1 MAAEGGLTVPGEK
14 LAILA
19 RMSIVV
25 YNHSKIHYILD
36 GRSDFQLFGISA
48 LLIVLEYKTFFC
60 HYASITVAITLHFKE
75 MKQ

>member
-25 YNHSKIHYILD
+25 DNHSKIHYILD
-36 GRSDFQLFGISA
+36 GRSDFQLFGIST
-48 LLIVLEYKTFFC
+48 LLIVLDKTFFV

>member
-1 MAAEGGLTVPGEK
+1 MPGEK

-48 LLIVLEYKTFFC
+48 LLIVLEYKTFFVI
-60 HYASITVAITLHFKE
+60 ASITVAITLHFKE